1 MLKLYNKELKMIKH
15 KVFISYHHKNDWYYK
30 EEFERIFN
38 DIIISKAVSEGDIDP
53 DNSDRYIKRLIQED
67 YITDSTVTIVL
78 IGSETAKRKH
88 IDWEISASLN
98 KKVGGYSGL
107 LGIVLPSH
115 PDYNPRGT
123 KTSNIPPRL
132 NANIKSGYA
141 GFINWTTDVN
151 YMSLCIEKAFQ
162 NRKSQIGLIDN
173 SMPQFVYNR

>member
-1 MLKLYNKELKMIKH
+1 MIKH

-38 DIIISKAVSEGDIDP
+38 NIIISKAVSEGDIDP
-53 DNSDRYIKRLIQED
+53 DNSDKYIKRLIQED

-115 PDYNPRGT
+115 PDYYKERI
-123 KTSNIPPRL
+123 SNISIPPRL
-132 NANIKSGYA
+132 LSNIQSGYA
-141 GFINWTTDVN
+141 GFIKWTTNVN

-162 NRKSQIGLIDN
+162 NRTSQTGLIDN